1 MKFAQLSMFALSL
14 FVLGACAP
22 KEQAAEPVRAVRTMV
37 LAPTTVGGKQE
48 FAAEIRART
57 ESRLGFRVGG
67 KMSRRFVE
75 PGERVRSGQLLA
87 QLDPQDLRLAQD
99 AASAAVRAAEANAVQ
114 AKAELRR
121 FKELRDQGFVSAAE
135 IERRESVANA
145 AQAVWDQAR
154 AQAAA
159 QVNQLDYGRLV
170 ADAPGVVVAVEAEP
184 GAVLSPGAPVL
195 RIALDGPRDAVFS
208 VPEDR
213 VRALRAL
220 SGRKGTLQVRLW
232 GDGTAPIAATLREI
246 SPAADPATRTFLVK
260 ADLLAADVRLG
271 QTATVTIDRPS
282 VPDVLKVPLS
292 AVLESAGKA
301 AVWILDAATMTVRLQ
316 PIEVAGADGVEVV
329 VAGGLQPGQV
339 IVTAGVH
346 ALTPGQKVTQYAV
359 ARTLAAAVAASSAA
373 ASASAR

>member
-1 MKFAQLSMFALSL
+1 MKIVQFLLFALSL
-14 FVLGACAP
+14 AVLGACSP
-22 KEQAAEPVRAVRTMV
+22 KEPAAEPVRAVRTMV
-37 LAPTTVGGKQE
+37 LGLSTVGGKQE

-114 AKAELRR
+114 AKAEVRR
-121 FKELRDQGFVSAAE
+121 FKELRDQGFISAAE
-135 IERRESVANA
+135 IERRESAANA

-159 QVNQLDYGRLV
+159 QGNQLDYGKLV

-195 RIALDGPRDAVFS
+195 RLALDGPRDAVFS

-220 SGRKGTLQVRLW
+220 SGRRGALQVRLW
-232 GDGTAPIAATLREI
+232 GEGMAPISATLREI
-246 SPAADPATRTFLVK
+246 SAAADPATRTFLVK
-260 ADLLAADVRLG
+260 ADLEAAEVRLG
-271 QTATVTIDRPS
+271 QTATVTIDRPA

-301 AVWILDAATMTVRLQ
+301 SVWILDLATMAVRLQ

-329 VAGGLQPGQV
+329 VAGGLRPGQV

-346 ALTPGQKVTQYAV
+346 ALTPGQKVTQYAS
-359 ARTLAAAVAASSAA
+359 ARPLPATVAAPSAA
-373 ASASAR
+373 ASAPAR